1 MAFKIYRIE
10 KKTRL
15 WKTSDISLLSILIQD
30 RYLQILDQPLRMYSL
45 VSVINSIVIIQS
57 IVLVL

>member
-30 RYLQILDQPLRMYSL
+30 RYLQILDQPLRKYSL
-45 VSVINSIVIIQS
+45 VSAINSIVIIQN

>member
-45 VSVINSIVIIQS
+45 VSVINSIVVIQS